1 MKLKRDSASL
11 QEPASSVKLENSLS
25 KRTSNTV
32 CVMYKIM
39 NGLVDVSL
47 GACPSL
53 GNGFFLACEDF
64 GGKLD
69 DSFHA
74 FAFFF
79 FKVEISP
86 CTPVHFFSGQD
97 QSTVAQRAET
107 TVAVCFLTRCL

>member
-79 FKVEISP
+79 LKWRSARAHQSTFFQARISP
-86 CTPVHFFSGQD
+86 QWLSELKRLWPCVH
-97 QSTVAQRAET
+97 
-107 TVAVCFLTRCL
+107 